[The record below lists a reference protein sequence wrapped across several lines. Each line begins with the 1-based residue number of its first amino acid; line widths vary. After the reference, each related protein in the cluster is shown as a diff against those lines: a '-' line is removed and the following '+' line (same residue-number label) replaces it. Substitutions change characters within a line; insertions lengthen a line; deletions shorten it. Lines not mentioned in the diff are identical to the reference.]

1 MSWTQTFWIAAG
13 AVAVTLIA
21 GFGFAGWVTGGTAQE
36 MATSAAAEARH
47 ELAAA
52 VCVEDFMKAAD
63 SGKRLQ
69 SVKDATWYE
78 RDKLVLAGGF
88 ATMPDRSEPDSI
100 VASMCAAQLAEL
112 EMKTASAEQ

>member
-13 AVAVTLIA
+13 AVAITLIA
-21 GFGFAGWVTGGTAQE
+21 GFGFAGWVSGGTAQE
-36 MATSAAAEARH
+36 RAAAAAAEARH

-52 VCVEDFMKAAD
+52 VCVQEFMKAAD

-78 RDKLVLAGGF
+78 RDELVSAGGY
-88 ATMPDRSEPDSI
+88 ATMPDRQEPNTM
-100 VASMCAAQLAEL
+100 VADLCAAKLAEL
-112 EMKTASAEQ
+112 ETKTASAQQ